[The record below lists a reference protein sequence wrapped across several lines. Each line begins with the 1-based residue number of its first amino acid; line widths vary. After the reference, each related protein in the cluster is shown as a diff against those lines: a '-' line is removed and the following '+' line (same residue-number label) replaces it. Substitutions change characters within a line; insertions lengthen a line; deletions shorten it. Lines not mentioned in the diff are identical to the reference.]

1 MKGVGIYRE
10 FICSAIDETVLSV
23 IQGTVCAAVNKFRA
37 EDSSHGINHQTVIEF
52 SSILL
57 LKYA

>member
-1 MKGVGIYRE
+1 MSIGNFYVLLQMRL
-10 FICSAIDETVLSV
+10 LSV
-23 IQGTVCAAVNKFRA
+23 VEGTLCAAVKQFRV
-37 EDSSHGINHQTVIEF
+37 EDRSYGINHQTVIEF